1 MPKTNAVQICPMNV
15 TLRQR
20 SKAEKVFRAKAVM
33 PRKAG
38 ESARA
43 IAPGLH
49 ATPAHDLKFHG
60 GKTIADL
67 TFTNFYVGG
76 SKAWKKSDRDSI
88 DKALAAAMAD
98 PHLNNVLAQYFTKK
112 IASTFKK
119 SSILPGTRPAV
130 VSQGDIETLVRSLH
144 VAGKLASFP

>member
-1 MPKTNAVQICPMNV
+1 MPKTNLVRIRPMNV

-20 SKAEKVFRAKAVM
+20 SKAEKVFRAKAAM
-33 PRKAG
+33 PKKSG
-38 ESARA
+38 GSARV

-49 ATPAHDLKFHG
+49 PTRAHDLKFHG

-76 SKAWKKSDRDSI
+76 TKAWKKSDRQSI

-98 PHLNNVLAQYFTKK
+98 QNLNNVLAQYFTAK
-112 IASTFKK
+112 I
-119 SSILPGTRPAV
+119 
-130 VSQGDIETLVRSLH
+130 
-144 VAGKLASFP
+144 